1 MNWKLVIRII
11 GVLLS
16 IEVGLMAVCMVLGYF
31 YGESIYPFVW
41 PTLAA
46 CAVSMLFGF
55 ISRGASATMGRKEGY
70 LVVSLSWIA
79 FSLVGM
85 FPFLL
90 SGALPDVAS
99 AFFETMSGFTS
110 TGATVIDDCDA
121 QPHSILMWRSLSQWI
136 GGIGIIFFTIA
147 ILPAFGV
154 GEVKL
159 FAAEATGPMHN
170 KVHPRISVTAKWI
183 GTVYLMLTALCIAS
197 LLVCGMN
204 PFDAVNYSFVTTATG
219 GFGTHS
225 AMLHE
230 AFNSPAI
237 EYVLSFF
244 MFISGVNYTLIYYTI
259 LRGHIRRFFH
269 DAELRCFIAIFVSVT
284 LVCTASLVYQ
294 RVDWSQWSLANG
306 QWSVLELCFRESLF
320 TVLSLQTTTGLATCD
335 YTTWPITLMPPLL
348 FVMFAGACSG
358 STSGGFKCVRWF
370 IIFRLVRSELQRIL
384 HPRAVLPVKMNGQ
397 VISPQIIHTLFAFVA
412 LFTGSLFLGAFLL
425 ALFGVSPGVP
435 REVFDYEDALGLA
448 MSSLSNVGPGMG
460 YYGPA
465 HSWAILSPVAK
476 WTCSALMLI
485 GRLEIFPVLVLFTR
499 SFWKR

>member
-16 IEVGLMAVCMVLGYF
+16 IEAGLMAVCMVLGYF
-31 YGESIYPFVW
+31 YGESIYPFVC

-79 FSLVGM
+79 FSFVGM

-183 GTVYLMLTALCIAS
+183 GTVYLLLTALCIAS

-358 STSGGFKCVRWF
+358 STSGGFKCVRWS

-425 ALFGVSPGVP
+425 ALFGVSP
-435 REVFDYEDALGLA
+435 EVFDYEDALGLA
-448 MSSLSNVGPGMG
+448 MASLSNVGPGMG

>member
-16 IEVGLMAVCMVLGYF
+16 IEAGLMAVCMVLGYF
-31 YGESIYPFVW
+31 YGESIYPFVC

-79 FSLVGM
+79 FSFVGM

-183 GTVYLMLTALCIAS
+183 GTVYLLLTALCIAS

-244 MFISGVNYTLIYYTI
+244 MFISGVYYTLIYYTI
-259 LRGHIRRFFH
+259 LRGNIRRFFH

-284 LVCTASLVYQ
+284 LVCTASLVNQ

-358 STSGGFKCVRWF
+358 STSGGFKCVRWS

-425 ALFGVSPGVP
+425 ALFGVSPEVP

-448 MSSLSNVGPGMG
+448 MASLSNVGPGMG

>member
-16 IEVGLMAVCMVLGYF
+16 IEAGLMAVCMVLGYF
-31 YGESIYPFVW
+31 YGESIYPFVC

-79 FSLVGM
+79 FSFVGM

-183 GTVYLMLTALCIAS
+183 GTVYLLLTALCIAS

-284 LVCTASLVYQ
+284 LVCTASLVNQ

-358 STSGGFKCVRWF
+358 STSGGFKCVRWS

-425 ALFGVSPGVP
+425 ALFGVSPEVP

-448 MSSLSNVGPGMG
+448 MASLSNVGPGMG

>member
-16 IEVGLMAVCMVLGYF
+16 IEGGLMAVCMVLGYF
-31 YGESIYPFVW
+31 YGEIIYPFVW

-90 SGALPDVAS
+90 SGSLPDVAS

-183 GTVYLMLTALCIAS
+183 GTVYLLLTALCIAS

-284 LVCTASLVYQ
+284 LVCTASLVCQ

-358 STSGGFKCVRWF
+358 STSGGFKCVRWS

-397 VISPQIIHTLFAFVA
+397 VIPPQIIHTLFAFVA

-425 ALFGVSPGVP
+425 ALFGVSPEVP

-448 MSSLSNVGPGMG
+448 MASLSNVGPGMG